1 MAQVDGA
8 TVQLILD
15 SGSSGSVIT
24 KQFLEKVGRKVDQ
37 PSNINMIG
45 INGEKRKAQ
54 GEIKSLPIVVQ
65 QQLLPIN
72 VVVSEA
78 TGYDVLVGN
87 DWLTKYQAKLD
98 WEKQMLTFSIS
109 GKTFTADAACW
120 KKITV
125 VEDSDDEFEQEQ
137 PSFHVEFENESF
149 MALDDGLQ
157 VNNEQ
162 FSWDYLEWVEQYDD
176 LDEEFDKE
184 SLRQKIELLPP
195 EERRRPKIIPGQVIK
210 YFDNGGIGK
219 QPARAYESDAG
230 LDLFYTGEKPLVL
243 SAQTVTAIDTNIAFE
258 IPVGT
263 FAKIE
268 SRSSMA
274 KKGIHAVGGVCD
286 AGYTGNIIV
295 QLQNTTSSDYSIQR
309 NDKIAQIIFLP
320 LVSIEKLQRVQLRDE
335 LKASSRSTK
344 GFGSS
349 DQLQAE
355 FSTESLTDN
364 QQQQLNKLLEEY
376 QDLFDK
382 NLGKCGIVK
391 HEIDTGMERPI
402 KQHAYQRPMAEK
414 KIIQQE
420 IEKMLEQGAIR
431 ESSSSWTSPVV
442 LAKKKNGETRF
453 CVDYRKL
460 NKITRK
466 DCHPLPRIDDL
477 LDSFQGSTC
486 FTTLDLA
493 SGYWQIEVDP
503 ADREKT
509 AFITDQGIYE
519 FNVMP
524 FGLTN
529 APATFQRMMNRVFTK
544 INGDFV
550 VVYLDDL
557 NIFSRNFN
565 EHLVHLREVFERLRN
580 AGLKLKRKKCYFF
593 KKELAFLGHIISEK
607 GIHPDPDK
615 ITAVNNQPPPT
626 NLRELRQF
634 LGLASYYRKFVE
646 GFAKI
651 AAPLNQLMKKEI
663 SYEWEQQHQEAFEYL
678 KKRLVTTPILAHP
691 DFNKPFVIMTDASA
705 LGLGA
710 VLSQKDDNGR
720 ETVIRYASRR
730 TNDAERSYSA
740 TNLEC
745 LAVVWAVQYFRKYV
759 AGTRF
764 QIITDHSAI
773 TSLMKTQNPRGQMAR
788 WIIALQEYD
797 FEVIYRPGRIHSNV
811 DTLSRSLI

>member
-8 TVQLILD
+8 MVQLILD
-15 SGSSGSVIT
+15 SGSSGSVIS

-37 PSNINMIG
+37 PSHVNMIG
-45 INGEKRKAQ
+45 INGEKRKAL
-54 GEIKSLPIVVQ
+54 GEIKSLPIIIQ
-65 QQLLPIN
+65 QQLLPVN

-98 WEKQMLTFSIS
+98 WEKQTLTFNIKE
-109 GKTFTADAACW
+109 KTFTVEAACW
-120 KKITV
+120 KRITV
-125 VEDSDDEFEQEQ
+125 IEDSDDEFEQEQ
-137 PSFHVEFENESF
+137 PNFLLELENESLV
-149 MALDDGLQ
+149 ATDTGLQ
-157 VNNEQ
+157 INNEQ
-162 FSWDYLEWVEQYDD
+162 FSWEYLEWVEQYDD
-176 LDEEFDKE
+176 LDEEFEKDF
-184 SLRQKIELLPP
+184 LRQKIELLTP
-195 EERRRPKIIPGQVIK
+195 EERKRPQTITGQTIK
-210 YFDNGGIGK
+210 YFDNGGTGK

-230 LDLFYTGEKPLVL
+230 LDLFYLGKTPLVL
-243 SAQTVTAIDTNIAFE
+243 PAQTITAVDTNIAFE

-274 KKGIHAVGGVCD
+274 RKGIHTVGGVCD

-320 LVSIEKLQRVQLRDE
+320 LVAIENLQRVQSRDE
-335 LKASSRSTK
+335 LQASSRSTK

-355 FSTESLTDN
+355 FTTESLTNN
-364 QQQQLNKLLEEY
+364 QQDQLNKLLEEY

-382 NLGKCGIVK
+382 NLGHCGIVK

-402 KQHAYQRPMAEK
+402 KQHAYQRPITEK
-414 KIIQQE
+414 KVIQQE

-431 ESSSSWTSPVV
+431 ESNSSWTSPVV
-442 LAKKKNGETRF
+442 LVKKKNGETRF

-493 SGYWQIEVDP
+493 SEYWQIEVDP

-557 NIFSRNFN
+557 NIYSRNFN

-580 AGLKLKRKKCYFF
+580 AGLKLKKKKCYFF
-593 KKELAFLGHIISEK
+593 KKELAFLGHVISEK

-615 ITAVNNQPPPT
+615 IAAVNNQPAPS

-651 AAPLNQLMKKEI
+651 AAPLNQLMKKET
-663 SYEWEQQHQEAFEYL
+663 SYEWKSQHQEAFEYL
-678 KKRLVTTPILAHP
+678 KKRLVTTPILVHP
-691 DFNKPFVIMTDASA
+691 DFNKPFTIMTDASA

-710 VLSQKDDNGR
+710 VLSQKDDNGK
-720 ETVIRYASRR
+720 EVVIHYAS
-730 TNDAERSYSA
+730 
-740 TNLEC
+740 
-745 LAVVWAVQYFRKYV
+745 
-759 AGTRF
+759 
-764 QIITDHSAI
+764 
-773 TSLMKTQNPRGQMAR
+773 
-788 WIIALQEYD
+788 
-797 FEVIYRPGRIHSNV
+797 
-811 DTLSRSLI
+811 